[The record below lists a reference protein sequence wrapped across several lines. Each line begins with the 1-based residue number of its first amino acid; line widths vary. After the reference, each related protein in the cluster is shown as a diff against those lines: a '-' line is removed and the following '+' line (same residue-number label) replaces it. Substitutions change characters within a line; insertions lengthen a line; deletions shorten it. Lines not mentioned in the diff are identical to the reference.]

1 MIAALGLTFLAL
13 LGQPQSR
20 TYYWRDAAGQTH
32 ITNTPP
38 PSNAEV
44 LEPPPPPAMEPEKA
58 VQKVLVRPRTAPD
71 GSRATPNLNPAQ
83 QEAWDALDRHLAK
96 ARSAGNR
103 RTLEAV
109 TESLIHDCLWGNGL
123 WFMPAAPVL
132 AVVLMGLLGWWLALG
147 LGSGSKVPLV
157 GGFLLLGL
165 ALGHLLLSVFLYT
178 PQAARLHQNLEL
190 LESHLGTGQPLRTE
204 KQTLLQQRYLA
215 LDQAAEPFQAP
226 WRFPAEVQALRDTM
240 KRVVVE
246 P

>member
-1 MIAALGLTFLAL
+1 MIAALGLTLLAL
-13 LGQPQSR
+13 LGQPQPR
-20 TYYWRDAAGQTH
+20 TYYWRDAAGQRH

-38 PSNAEV
+38 PADAEI

-58 VQKVLVRPRTAPD
+58 VQKVLVRPKRTLDGKRLAP
-71 GSRATPNLNPAQ
+71 TLNPAQ
-83 QEAWDALDRHLAK
+83 QEAWDALDRHMAK
-96 ARSAGNR
+96 TRAAGNR
-103 RTLEAV
+103 RGLEAV
-109 TESLIHDCLWGNGL
+109 AESLIHDCLWGNGL

-132 AVVLMGLLGWWLALG
+132 AVALMGLLGWWLALG
-147 LGSGSKVPLV
+147 LGPGPKVPLV

-190 LESHLGTGQPLRTE
+190 LECHLGTGQPLGAE
-204 KQTLLQQRYLA
+204 KQKWMRQRYAA
-215 LDQAAEPFQAP
+215 LDQAAEPFQVP
-226 WRFPAEVQALRDTM
+226 WRFPREVQALRDAM